1 MTKSSGRD
9 ARGEASILDN
19 LLFALAT
26 TAVERDREGGTA
38 KRERDFIR
46 ESGLLQLSIPKE
58 LGGAG
63 ADWIDI
69 FEIVRR
75 VAAVDSSLA
84 HLFAFHHLMIATLQ
98 FFGSEGQ
105 ARKLMECSAR
115 ENWFWGNALNPKDT
129 RLKLWA
135 DADGFRLDGEKSFC
149 SGATDSDMLVVSA
162 HDVDG
167 KLKVAAFPTRR
178 AGVTVHDDWDNMGQ
192 RQTDSGSVSF
202 SNVRVTSD
210 ELLLSPGPLGSPFGA
225 LRPCLAQL
233 ILVNIYT
240 GLARGAL
247 GEAIAYIHGL
257 PTDGAARIGS
267 DPFNLHTLGELTAQV
282 KAAEALASNAVAAF
296 QHAWSRGDAISA
308 DERGALAIEIACAKV
323 AASRAALEVGSRVF
337 DVMGA
342 RATTA
347 RLRLDRF
354 WRNARTHTLHDPLD
368 HKLKEIGD
376 WALNGVYP
384 TPSFYS

>member
-1 MTKSSGRD
+1 MTRSSSRD
-9 ARGEASILDN
+9 ARDEAAVLDK
-19 LLFALAT
+19 LLFALAK
-26 TAVERDREGGTA
+26 TAAERDREGGTA

-63 ADWIDI
+63 ADWINI
-69 FEIVRR
+69 FEIVRKI
-75 VAAVDSSLA
+75 AAVDSSLA

-98 FFGSEGQ
+98 FFGSAEQ
-105 ARKLMECSAR
+105 SRNLMACSAR
-115 ENWFWGNALNPKDT
+115 ENWFWGNALNPKDA

-149 SGATDSDMLVVSA
+149 SGATDSDMLIVSA

-178 AGVTVHDDWDNMGQ
+178 AGVTVHHDWDNMGQ

-202 SNVRVTSD
+202 SNVSVTSD

-247 GEAIAYIHGL
+247 SEAIAYILGL
-257 PTDGAARIGS
+257 PADGAARIGS

-296 QHAWSRGDAISA
+296 QHAWSRRDAISA
-308 DERGALAIEIACAKV
+308 DERGALAIEIASAKV
-323 AASRAALEVGSRVF
+323 VGSRAALEVGSRVF

>member
-1 MTKSSGRD
+1 MTRSSSRD
-9 ARGEASILDN
+9 ARGEAAILDN
-19 LLFALAT
+19 LLFTLAK
-26 TAVERDREGGTA
+26 TAAERDREGGTA

-63 ADWIDI
+63 ADWINI
-69 FEIVRR
+69 FEIVRKI
-75 VAAVDSSLA
+75 AAVDSSLA

-98 FFGSEGQ
+98 FFGSAEQ
-105 ARKLMECSAR
+105 ARKLMACSAR
-115 ENWFWGNALNPKDT
+115 ENWFWGNALNPKDA

-149 SGATDSDMLVVSA
+149 SGATDSDMLIVSA

-178 AGVTVHDDWDNMGQ
+178 AGVTVHHDWDNMGQ

-247 GEAIAYIHGL
+247 GEAIAYIGGL
-257 PTDGAARIGS
+257 PKEGAVRIGS
-267 DPFNLHTLGELTAQV
+267 DPFSLHTLGELTAQV

-308 DERGALAIEIACAKV
+308 DERGALAIEIASAKV
-323 AASRAALEVGSRVF
+323 VGSRAALEVGSRVF